1 MIINYFI
8 KEIILYNDRV
18 EIHINS
24 PFTNGPDESQ
34 GFSFYTGYIY
44 TKSKQPIAIEMYVG

>member
-1 MIINYFI
+1 MIVNYFV

-34 GFSFYTGYIY
+34 GFSFLRAIY
-44 TKSKQPIAIEMYVG
+44 RIATQEVLLKSGA